1 MSQIFL
7 SVVVASRNDAERLPG
22 TLLEIDEHLSRV
34 PYSSEILVLDDHSGD
49 RTDHIAERMAGVVK
63 NMKLIRNEGEHGRGA
78 GLKKAMRLARGNY
91 RLFTDAG
98 DSFLVQSF
106 DRMAPYFR
114 RGINVIVPKR
124 ARGVERTGEA
134 DAVEKN
140 IVWKFMNAVERAL
153 RIHELVSAEHGFAM
167 TAEAAERIYS
177 LTKEENDGFHA
188 ETMVVAKKLGYKI
201 AAIPVEPLS
210 PGNQTFPRY
219 LRSLGKSL
227 TIHGKFAA
235 RQYQSP

>member
-7 SVVVASRNDAERLPG
+7 SVVVASRNDAERLPS

-63 NMKLIRNEGEHGRGA
+63 NMKLVRNEGDRGRGA

-98 DSFLVQSF
+98 HSFPVVSF

-114 RGINVIVPKR
+114 RGIHVIVPKR
-124 ARGVERTGEA
+124 ARGIEKTGEA
-134 DAVEKN
+134 DSIEKN
-140 IVWKFMNAVERAL
+140 IVWKCMNAIERFL
-153 RIHELVSAEHGFAM
+153 RIHELVRSEHGFAM
-167 TAEAAERIYS
+167 TADAAERIFS
-177 LTKEENDGFHA
+177 LTKEEDVGFHA
-188 ETMVVAKKLGYKI
+188 EAMVIAKKLGYKI
-201 AAIPVEPLS
+201 DAIPIES
-210 PGNQTFPRY
+210 PPSKDQAFSRY
-219 LRSLGKSL
+219 LHSLGKSL

-235 RQYQSP
+235 RQYQP